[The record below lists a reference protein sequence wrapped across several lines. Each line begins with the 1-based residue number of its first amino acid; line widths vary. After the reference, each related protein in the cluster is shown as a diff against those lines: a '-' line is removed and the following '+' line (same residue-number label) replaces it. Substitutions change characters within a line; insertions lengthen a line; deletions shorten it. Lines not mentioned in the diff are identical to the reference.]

1 MDCEGPTPAAR
12 RQRRLRQRRKLGLLV
27 ATVEVPLAL
36 AEALIEG
43 ALLPEDHSADPE
55 CLGAALVAACNE
67 WAGK

>member
-1 MDCEGPTPAAR
+1 MPADDLTAAE
-12 RQRRLRQRRKLGLLV
+12 RQRRLRQRRKFGLLV
-27 ATVEVPLAL
+27 ASAEVPLAI

-43 ALLPEDHSADPE
+43 GLLPEDHSADPK